1 MINWQQRK
9 WQVVFLT
16 ALPTLLILVGLFL
29 QPLHDLLPGMLRIL
43 QSQSVLL
50 SDYLE
55 IGGAGAT
62 LINAG
67 LCGFICIG
75 LMMLY
80 KIDINGPFIAAV
92 YTVIGFAFFG
102 KNIWNIWPIFIGVF
116 LYAAVRHESFRNYAL
131 IGFFA
136 TTLGPLVSFIAFGAG
151 LEPRAGIALGMTLGI
166 FVGFIAPPLA
176 SAMLRFHDGYNIYN
190 IGFTGGIIGSV
201 VVAVLRSFGLVVAP
215 VSILTGRYDLIMK
228 ALFFSF
234 FLLMVVGG
242 LFVQPNRIRKTL
254 AAHYRIMRTSG
265 RLVTD
270 FTLVG
275 RYNATIFNMGLMG
288 IIAGLFVIALG
299 GEFNGPVIGGIL
311 TIVGFAAFGKHP
323 RNCIPVMLGVVIGG
337 ALKIWDI
344 GSTPVIIAGLFG
356 TTLAPVAGQYGPFWG
371 MLAGF
376 LHTSVVMNVGVLHG
390 GVNLYNNGFAGGFVA
405 GFLVPIIEVVRPV
418 AGPPRTRRKV

>member
-9 WQVVFLT
+9 WQVAFLT
-16 ALPTLLILVGLFL
+16 ALPTLLILTGLFL
-29 QPLHDLLPGMLRIL
+29 QPLNDLLPGMLRIL

-50 SDYLE
+50 SDYLA

-75 LMMLY
+75 FMMLY
-80 KIDINGPFIAAV
+80 KIEINGPFIAAV
-92 YTVIGFAFFG
+92 FTVIGFAFFG

-116 LYAAVRHESFRNYAL
+116 LYSAVRHQSFRNYAL
-131 IGFFA
+131 VAFFA
-136 TTLGPLVSFIAFGAG
+136 TTLGPLVSFISFGAG
-151 LEPRAGIALGMTLGI
+151 FEPRAGIALGMTLGVL
-166 FVGFIAPPLA
+166 VGFIAPPLA

-190 IGFTGGIIGSV
+190 LGFTGGVIGSLF
-201 VVAVLRSFGLVVAP
+201 VAVLRSFGLIIEP

-228 ALFFSF
+228 VFFFTF
-234 FLLMVVGG
+234 FLFLVGGG

-254 AAHYRIMRTSG
+254 AAHIRIMRTSG

-275 RYNATIFNMGLMG
+275 RYNATLLNMGVMG

-337 ALKIWDI
+337 ALKMWDL
-344 GSTPVIIAGLFG
+344 GSTPVILAGLFG
-356 TTLAPVAGQYGPFWG
+356 TTLAPVAGKYGPFWG
-371 MLAGF
+371 VVAGF

-390 GVNLYNNGFAGGFVA
+390 GVNLYNNGFSGGFVA
-405 GFLVPIIEVVRPV
+405 AFLVPIIEAVSPV
-418 AGPPRTRRKV
+418 GGAPRSRRKG